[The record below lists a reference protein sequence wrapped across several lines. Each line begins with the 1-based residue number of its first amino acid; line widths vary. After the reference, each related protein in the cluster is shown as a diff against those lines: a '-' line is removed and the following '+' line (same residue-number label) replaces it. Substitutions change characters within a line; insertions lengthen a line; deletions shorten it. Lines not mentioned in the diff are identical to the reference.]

1 LSRSQRVPITT
12 VSLKDRIAALG
23 LQDRTITQPTPS
35 SQSTTPLST
44 TASGFASTSPGSSTS
59 VRVKDKAA
67 QFEAIGG
74 TPVPRGSFG
83 LGVPPIVA
91 KLKKTGE
98 LYGNRIP
105 GSQPPLGRQWPPGSP
120 GSAYG
125 FDIEGASPSLRSV
138 SLPLRTTS
146 LTGSDDGIIADERI
160 TFEVNAGG
168 KVDSSTGPVARIEV
182 VPPTPAF
189 QPPELSRRISVD
201 PPFSKPVVE
210 ESTESLPRGDPAL
223 VPVNPKTPASDSVL
237 NSNPTRSPSIHSH
250 ISSALASVEEEPAA
264 LDDVS
269 ERALPSPEQPTLTYT
284 PEQLP
289 QSITPHSALP
299 KRKKSKPAPSPEASL
314 SPPLRSPPLRR
325 SISARGRDRNVS
337 IGSTSGENGS
347 VFTAPPVQG
356 DDVSG
361 GIYLSSTMET
371 VERDGLGLDLNTDGD
386 GSDSEE
392 DCVRRDEVPLDAEAT
407 GEVVEQS
414 SIGRSLKNDVQE
426 LVEEL
431 KRNNGSIIE
440 DTVLKEPDDHSQG
453 HERSTSSGTTDY
465 TMADSPSSATSPD
478 IERPQSTIPQ
488 LADDPQ
494 PDIGGLDE
502 TVHPDDLQI
511 HDGLPG
517 AAKDITA
524 ERASP
529 RAQSECAESTPR
541 EAVEATKAPE
551 LNQPMQDKEE
561 DPSQGS
567 VPSELAARDKQDATS
582 PVSPDSSHPS
592 LSLPY
597 KESISRAGLS
607 DTGTASPARVLREL
621 KQLGMEKR
629 SSIAL
634 GPTRR
639 ASVLSI
645 VLPTSPERLVGLF
658 TESRGIYLK
667 FVFVAAV
674 F

>member
-1 LSRSQRVPITT
+1 M
-12 VSLKDRIAALG
+12 
-23 LQDRTITQPTPS
+23 
-35 SQSTTPLST
+35 
-44 TASGFASTSPGSSTS
+44 
-59 VRVKDKAA
+59 
-67 QFEAIGG
+67 
-74 TPVPRGSFG
+74 
-83 LGVPPIVA
+83 
-91 KLKKTGE
+91 
-98 LYGNRIP
+98 
-105 GSQPPLGRQWPPGSP
+105 
-120 GSAYG
+120 
-125 FDIEGASPSLRSV
+125 EGASPGLRSV

-146 LTGSDDGIIADERI
+146 LTGSDDGTIADERI

-168 KVDSSTGPVARIEV
+168 NVDSSTGPVARIEV

-189 QPPELSRRISVD
+189 QPPEISRRISVD
-201 PPFSKPVVE
+201 PPFPKPVVE
-210 ESTESLPRGDPAL
+210 DSTEPLPRGDPAL
-223 VPVNPKTPASDSVL
+223 VPVNPKTPASDPVL
-237 NSNPTRSPSIHSH
+237 NSNLTRSPSIHSH
-250 ISSALASVEEEPAA
+250 ISSALASVEEEPAT
-264 LDDVS
+264 LDDIS
-269 ERALPSPEQPTLTYT
+269 ERALPSPEHPTLTYT

-299 KRKKSKPAPSPEASL
+299 KRKKSKPAPSPGASL

-337 IGSTSGENGS
+337 IGSASGENGS

-356 DDVSG
+356 EDVSG

-371 VERDGLGLDLNTDGD
+371 VEWDGLGLDLNTDGD

-414 SIGRSLKNDVQE
+414 SIGKLLENDLQE

-431 KRNNGSIIE
+431 RRNDESIIE

-478 IERPQSTIPQ
+478 IERPQSTTIPQ
-488 LADDPQ
+488 LADDSQ
-494 PDIGGLDE
+494 PDIGELDE
-502 TVHPDDLQI
+502 TVHPDDLPI
-511 HDGLPG
+511 HDGLPD
-517 AAKDITA
+517 AAQGLIA
-524 ERASP
+524 ERTSP
-529 RAQSECAESTPR
+529 RAQPEGAESTPR
-541 EAVEATKAPE
+541 EAVEATEAPE

-561 DPSQGS
+561 DPSQES
-567 VPSELAARDKQDATS
+567 VRSEPAAEDKQAATS
-582 PVSPDSSHPS
+582 PISPDSSHPS

-607 DTGTASPARVLREL
+607 ETGTASPARVLREL

-629 SSIAL
+629 SSVVL
-634 GPTRR
+634 GSTRR
-639 ASVLSI
+639 ASLLSI

-658 TESRGIYLK
+658 TESREI
-667 FVFVAAV
+667 
-674 F
+674 